1 MLTNFTNFLTPQN
14 IVNFLKNSI
23 DMKRIAINFVNSEEA
38 KEFIQNDMGIDYED
52 LKDKITVAFINA
64 KKSNVGIEKQHKLE
78 QSQKLQIYKELANS
92 LIKDDGLSVYSAI
105 ILAAGFVGIEQTKV
119 VDFLKSK
126 GFTASKQKIE
136 HYYKTNE
143 NFLKTLLKRKGKII
157 SGWND
162 TIESN
167 DLSLGE
173 ETDAKLV
180 EIPDNNVEE
189 ETGLLE

>member
-1 MLTNFTNFLTPQN
+1 MFEQYLTPKT
-14 IVNFLKNSI
+14 IVNLIKTNTDYKKLFLNI
-23 DMKRIAINFVNSEEA
+23 VNSEEA

-189 ETGLLE
+189 ETGILE